1 MDGSSSFGSPA
12 AKDYCL
18 SFFIVACVVAAFLIT
33 GNGIRFCNATND
45 PIFNVLNYGA
55 FGDGTHDDNQ
65 AFSKAWADLCGA
77 SGNNPT
83 LFVPGDKTFLLKPI
97 SFNGPCKSSMV
108 HFQIDG
114 KMVAPNT
121 VGGWGE
127 LYKSSC
133 SDAWLSFERVDNLVL
148 DGQGELD
155 ARGSV
160 WWATASTITHD
171 FHATDTYDGD
181 GCDRPAA
188 LSINACNGL
197 RLRGLTH
204 KDSPRAHIKLTNCN
218 NSIVSN
224 LHIIAPEDSPNTDGI
239 YIASITQ
246 LQILD
251 SFIGTG
257 DDCIAIGSPSSWI
270 NISGV
275 TCGPGHGISVGSL
288 GYGGEKAEV
297 EEIHVRNCTFNKSTN
312 GARIKTWQG
321 GSGYARKITF
331 EDITL
336 IDAANPIIMNQF
348 YCINI
353 NDDSKSCPSQPTA
366 VAVSDVTYNG
376 FQGTSSSVASITF
389 NCSQATPCTNIA
401 LQKIDITSSAPT
413 DQPQSLCENVQGTQN
428 SVTPPVP
435 CLH

>member
-12 AKDYCL
+12 AKASVYCTKCRKPTELECQDYCL
-18 SFFIVACVVAAFLIT
+18 SFFIVAYVVAAFLIT
-33 GNGIRFCNATND
+33 GNGIRFCNATNY

-55 FGDGTHDDNQ
+55 LGDGTHDDNQ

-114 KMVAPNT
+114 KLVAPNS
-121 VGGWGE
+121 VGGWGKLCE
-127 LYKSSC
+127 SSC
-133 SDAWLSFERVDNLVL
+133 SAAWLSFERVDNL
-148 DGQGELD
+148 
-155 ARGSV
+155 
-160 WWATASTITHD
+160 
-171 FHATDTYDGD
+171 
-181 GCDRPAA
+181 A
-188 LSINACNGL
+188 LWINACNGL

-204 KDSPRAHIKLTNCN
+204 KDSPKAHIRLTNCN
-218 NSIVSN
+218 DSIVSN
-224 LHIIAPEDSPNTDGI
+224 LHIVAPEDSPNTDGI
-239 YIASITQ
+239 DIASITQ

-275 TCGPGHGISVGSL
+275 TCGPGHGI
-288 GYGGEKAEV
+288 
-297 EEIHVRNCTFNKSTN
+297 RC
-312 GARIKTWQG
+312 G

-336 IDAANPIIMNQF
+336 IDAANPININQF

-353 NDDSKSCPSQPTA
+353 NDDSKSCASQPTA

-376 FQGTSSSVASITF
+376 FQGTSSSVAVMTF
-389 NCSQATPCTNIA
+389 NCSQVTPCTNIV
-401 LQKIDITSSAPT
+401 LQKIDITSSAPR

-428 SVTPPVP
+428 SVTPAVP